1 MRDQEIYSLRGRDG
15 RARVAGD
22 NAPVNVSTSS
32 QVANY
37 NLRILRS
44 CRSCMHARHKR
55 LKEAAEY
62 SALLSRTLPAVIRSE
77 AENERYVATLE
88 RVDPGYACSDDQ
100 GVDVV
105 GAFVGFYG
113 F

>member
-1 MRDQEIYSLRGRDG
+1 
-15 RARVAGD
+15 
-22 NAPVNVSTSS
+22 
-32 QVANY
+32 
-37 NLRILRS
+37 
-44 CRSCMHARHKR
+44 MHARHKR

-62 SALLSRTLPAVIRSE
+62 SALLSRTLPAVIGSE